1 MVTLVSLPLV
11 KQVLRVDTN
20 DDDAILEIHIETV
33 TDAVLRFVRR
43 GAADVEWT
51 ESTVPRAVRG
61 AILLGVGSLYDE
73 DAAELISGLSN
84 ADPKNPLVALLCMQ
98 RRPTYA

>member
-1 MVTLVSLPLV
+1 MATLVSLDLV
-11 KQVLRVDTN
+11 KQVLRVDTD
-20 DDDAILEIHIETV
+20 DDDAILDVHIETV
-33 TDAVLRFVRR
+33 TEAVLRFLRR
-43 GAADVEWT
+43 RSDDDEWN
-51 ESTVPRAVRG
+51 EATVPRAVRG